1 MKRELRQTSDGSS
14 TLFVPALDEHYHSIH
29 GALQE
34 SLHVFIEAGFKSREV
49 QSISILEIGFG
60 TGLNAW
66 LTAIEAAKSD
76 VQVEYT
82 ALEKYPLSDDEVAGL
97 NYAQLKGYTG
107 ELPLFNQIHAT
118 EWESLQTITPH
129 FSIRKM
135 QVDLHDFNAQEVF
148 DLIYFDAFAPS
159 AQPDLWT
166 EAIFNRMFIAMKPG
180 GNLVTYCAKGQVKRN
195 MKAAGFVVEALP
207 GPPGKREMTRAIKA

>member
-118 EWESLQTITPH
+118 EWESLQTITRH

-166 EAIFNRMFIAMKPG
+166 EAIFNRIFIAMKPG